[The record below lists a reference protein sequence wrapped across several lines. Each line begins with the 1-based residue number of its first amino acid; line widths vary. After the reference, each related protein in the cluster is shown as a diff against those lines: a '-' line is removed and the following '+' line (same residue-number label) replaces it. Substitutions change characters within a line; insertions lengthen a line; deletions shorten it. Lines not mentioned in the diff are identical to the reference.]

1 MFSNYL
7 VLLECSEM
15 NNFCGQQTLQGDASP
30 NPLLFLLNGL
40 GIFSSGLLGALY
52 AFAMKEKIANEA
64 IIESVS
70 NVWFS

>member
-1 MFSNYL
+1 
-7 VLLECSEM
+7 M
-15 NNFCGQQTLQGDASP
+15 NNFCGQQTLHGDASP

-64 IIESVS
+64 IIESSEPRGVS
-70 NVWFS
+70 KWKCLPEE